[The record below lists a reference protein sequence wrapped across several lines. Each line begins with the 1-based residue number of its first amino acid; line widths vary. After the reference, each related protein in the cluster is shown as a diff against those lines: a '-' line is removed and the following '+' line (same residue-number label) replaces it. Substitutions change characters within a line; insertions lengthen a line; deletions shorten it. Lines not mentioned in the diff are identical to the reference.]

1 MLDMMKMM
9 GKIKEA
15 QEKMKNIKN
24 ELDKIEIKSE
34 SGAGLVSVRI
44 NGKKELLSIN
54 IDKSI
59 LNEKEMVQDLVV
71 AATNKALNEIDVK
84 VKEHMKEKTGDI
96 LPNIPGF
103 DLGNLFK

>member
-15 QEKMKNIKN
+15 QEKMKKIKD
-24 ELDKIEIKSE
+24 ELDTIELKSE
-34 SGAGLVSVRI
+34 SGAGLVSVHI
-44 NGKKELLSIN
+44 NGKKEILSIN

-59 LNEKEMVQDLVV
+59 LDEKEMLQDLVV
-71 AATNKALNEIDVK
+71 AATNKALNDIDVK
-84 VKEHMKEKTGDI
+84 IKEHMKEKTGDI

-103 DLGNLFK
+103 DMGNLFK